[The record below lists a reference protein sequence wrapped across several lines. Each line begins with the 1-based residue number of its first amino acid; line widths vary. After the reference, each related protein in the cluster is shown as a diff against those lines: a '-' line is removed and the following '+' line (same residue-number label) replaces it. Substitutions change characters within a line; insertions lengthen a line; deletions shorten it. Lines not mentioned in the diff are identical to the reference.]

1 MDDSGPGIHPDDLEQ
16 VFAPFVRVLGTR
28 ETGIG
33 LGLSIAKA
41 AAEAMGGTIELVNRT
56 PERGL
61 RFIYRQKAA

>member
-1 MDDSGPGIHPDDLEQ
+1 M
-16 VFAPFVRVLGTR
+16 LGTR
-28 ETGIG
+28 ETGSG